1 MLDQLN
7 NLYLFHLMVLL
18 NPAFNCSNNLLS
30 SSVDRV
36 TTGTYS
42 FTSVITDVPPVGA
55 LVSGIGGLTLGLASC
70 IVSSVTTQFLDHVKI
85 RFTS

>member
-1 MLDQLN
+1 
-7 NLYLFHLMVLL
+7 MVLL
-18 NPAFNCSNNLLS
+18 NSVFNCSNKLLS
-30 SSVDRV
+30 SSVERV

-42 FTSVITDVPPVGA
+42 FASVTTDVAPVGA

-70 IVSSVTTQFLDHVKI
+70 IVSSVITQFLDHVKI